1 MCTASSSRNAQLSQ
15 LDLVFPI
22 FNIPFQ
28 ASLHKWGTSLHCV
41 RFLRKVKAKY
51 FCTMPVFPH
60 FWHPLPGITSQGK
73 YIVGQGFSFFST
85 FLIPPDFQ
93 SPCPL
98 QSQVSKVR
106 NAPHRAYWGV
116 DGQNYKYLTFLSTW
130 ITNLRRKDCIKDVKD
145 LSFLMENLVKTPLNV
160 FRTVCQGD
168 KWKP

>member
-1 MCTASSSRNAQLSQ
+1 MRHITALCEVSQ
-15 LDLVFPI
+15 KSWSKIFFVQCLCFPI
-22 FNIPFQ
+22 
-28 ASLHKWGTSLHCV
+28 
-41 RFLRKVKAKY
+41 
-51 FCTMPVFPH
+51 

-130 ITNLRRKDCIKDVKD
+130 ITNLRRKDCIKDVVG
-145 LSFLMENLVKTPLNV
+145 LFLWMKNLVQTPLNV

-168 KWKP
+168 KWKPERGIFSWYEKRVEERS